1 MIYTK
6 TGDKGFTSLVEG
18 TRVPKYDIR
27 IETYGSVDELNS
39 YLAVVAEYAK
49 PINMELYEYLKTI
62 QRELF
67 TIQTLLAT
75 KDEEMCKK
83 LPQLPSQAI
92 ARIEGNID
100 KIDGEL
106 PRLQSFVIPG
116 GSVVSA
122 HTHVARCIC
131 RRCERLYVKLASE
144 QPVASEIGVYLNRL
158 SDYLFVLSRFFLKLE
173 GKQEEYF
180 RSVLEL
186 IVLMDNALGYSEK
199 D

>member
-83 LPQLPSQAI
+83 LPQLSSQAI

-173 GKQEEYF
+173 GKQEEYWH
-180 RSVLEL
+180 SS
-186 IVLMDNALGYSEK
+186 DN
-199 D
+199 

>member
-6 TGDKGFTSLVEG
+6 TGDKGYTSLVEG

-173 GKQEEYF
+173 DKQEVYWH
-180 RSVLEL
+180 SS
-186 IVLMDNALGYSEK
+186 DN
-199 D
+199 